1 MSRRHLEE
9 SLNNK
14 NAETYRIIVDNKK
27 VGGTILKIDKEKKSG
42 ELDILF
48 IFSNEHSKGIDTS
61 T

>member
-27 VGGTILKIDKEKKSG
+27 VGGV
-42 ELDILF
+42 
-48 IFSNEHSKGIDTS
+48 
-61 T
+61 